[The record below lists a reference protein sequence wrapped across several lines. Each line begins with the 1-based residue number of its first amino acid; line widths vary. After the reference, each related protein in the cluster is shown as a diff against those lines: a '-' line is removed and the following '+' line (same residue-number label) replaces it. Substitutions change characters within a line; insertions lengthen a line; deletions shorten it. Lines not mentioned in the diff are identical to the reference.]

1 MKTDDGAIYQAK
13 EFADKS
19 GVTVRTLHF
28 YDRQGLLKPA
38 ARTGSGYRMYGRAEL
53 ERLEQI
59 LALRFVGF
67 GLDQIKELLEGP
79 ARPLQ
84 DALRLQR
91 EIVVRQKI
99 KLESA
104 IEAIEEAERALCADR
119 EADRWQ
125 TLRNVMEIFK
135 MKNDWSWTQ
144 NYYTEE
150 DRAKLA
156 ERMKDTPKEVV
167 EQGQRDWTVL
177 IAEVE
182 DAKGEDPAGNRA
194 QALAKRWKDLVG
206 QFTRGDAGI
215 AKGLNKLWSDE
226 THWPEN
232 FKRPW
237 SDEADAFIKKA
248 MSFDPAQDD
257 NSFDPAQD
265 DNSFDPAQDDNSFD
279 KLRMTIPSTSSG

>member
-1 MKTDDGAIYQAK
+1 M
-13 EFADKS
+13 
-19 GVTVRTLHF
+19 RTLHF
-28 YDRQGLLKPA
+28 YDREGLLKPA
-38 ARTGSGYRMYGRAEL
+38 IRSGSGYRLYGEAEL

-67 GLDQIKELLEGP
+67 GLDQIKELVEGP
-79 ARPLQ
+79 ARPLG

-91 EIVVRQKI
+91 EIMLRQKV
-99 KLESA
+99 KLESV
-104 IEAIEEAERALCADR
+104 IEAIEEAQRALRADV

-125 TLRNVMEIFK
+125 ALRNVMEIFK
-135 MKNDWSWTQ
+135 MKSDWSWTQ

-156 ERMKDTPKEVV
+156 ERMRDTPKDVV
-167 EQGQRDWTVL
+167 EQGQRDWAAL

-182 DAKGEDPAGNRA
+182 DAKGEDPAGERA
-194 QALAKRWKDLVG
+194 QALAGRWKDLVG

-215 AKGLNKLWSDE
+215 QKSLNKLWSDD
-226 THWPEN
+226 THWPKD

-248 MSFDPAQDD
+248 MDCKA
-257 NSFDPAQD
+257 
-265 DNSFDPAQDDNSFD
+265 
-279 KLRMTIPSTSSG
+279 